1 MVLLNVLMQYVHYFI
16 FRSLILRTLFG
27 LISLLFRFIWKF
39 LTVGAAVISGL
50 FLLAGTA
57 MFLFLFFY
65 SPETKVPEGAALV
78 LAPRGKIV
86 EHKSALDPMTRL
98 INNMAGIPLR
108 EELQLQDIIE
118 GIRRAADDDRI
129 KLLVLAPDR
138 LTSASLN
145 QLSDIGGAIETFK
158 ESGKAVI
165 AIGDNF
171 SQGQY
176 YLASRADKIY
186 LNPMGAVNLQG
197 FGVFRLYMRDLLD
210 KLSVNF
216 HVFKVGTFKSAL
228 EPYIRNDMS
237 PAAKKAN
244 QQWLGNLWGQ
254 FRNDIAGHRGIPPRA
269 IDNAVNKL
277 ADNMRIAGGDTGEM
291 ALNNGLVD
299 ELKTRHEMRQYLQK
313 LVGSNSKG
321 TSYKQIGFNDYLT
334 TFTSAYAK
342 SVPEEEERVGIIV
355 AQGNIVYG
363 EAAVGQIGS
372 DALSKQIRRARKN
385 KQIKALVLRIDS
397 GGGSAFASELIR
409 QELLLTQQADKP
421 VVISMG
427 SMAASGAYW
436 IAADADKIFAS
447 PTTLT
452 GSIGIFGA
460 MPTFEKSLARLGV
473 FNDGT
478 GTTNLA
484 GAGNPTRALPENFSA
499 AMQTGVERGYRR
511 FIDIVAAGRDME
523 PAAVEKIAEGR
534 VWDGST
540 ALELGLVDELGTLD
554 DAVSAA
560 AKLAGLPTD
569 KGVYLQGAESSAE
582 MILKSLGAAESAL
595 SSANAPVIDA
605 AAAILQQLAPP
616 FDFLA
621 ADDPQ
626 HMYSHCLLPGPA
638 AVFSLD

>member
-1 MVLLNVLMQYVHYFI
+1 MKKI
-16 FRSLILRTLFG
+16 FG
-27 LISLLFRFIWKF
+27 LISLLFRFTWKF

-50 FLLAGTA
+50 FLLAGIT
-57 MFLFLFFY
+57 MFLLLFLY
-65 SPETKVPEGAALV
+65 QPETNVPDGSALV
-78 LAPRGKIV
+78 LAPRGNIV
-86 EHKSALDPMTRL
+86 EQKSPLDPISQL
-98 INNMAGIPLR
+98 INKMAGVPLH

-118 GIRRAADDDRI
+118 GIRAAAADDRI
-129 KLLVLAPDR
+129 KLLVLAPDHM
-138 LTSASLN
+138 TQASLN
-145 QLSDIGGAIETFK
+145 QLNDIGSAVEEFK
-158 ESGKAVI
+158 KSGKVVI
-165 AIGDNF
+165 ALGDNF

-176 YLASRADKIY
+176 YLASWGDEIY

-210 KLSVNF
+210 KLAVNF

-228 EPYIRNDMS
+228 EPYIRNNMS
-237 PAAKKAN
+237 PAAKEATR
-244 QQWLGNLWGQ
+244 QWLTNLWDKY
-254 FRNDIAGHRGIPPRA
+254 RYDIADHRDIPPRA
-269 IDNAVNKL
+269 INNAVNKL
-277 ADNMRIAGGDTGEM
+277 ADNMRLADGDSGQM

-299 ELKTRHEMRQYLQK
+299 GLKTRQEMRQYLES

-321 TSYKQIGFNDYLT
+321 TSFKQIGFNDYLT
-334 TFTSAYAK
+334 TITPAYSK
-342 SVPEEEERVGIIV
+342 PVEDKDERVGIIV

-372 DALSKQIRRARKN
+372 DALSKQIRQARNN

-409 QELLLTQQADKP
+409 RELLLTQQAGKP

-436 IAADADKIFAS
+436 ISADADKIIAS

-460 MPTFEKSLARLGV
+460 LPTFENSLARAGV
-473 FNDGT
+473 FNDGI

-484 GAGNPTRALPENFSA
+484 GAGNPTRPLPDNFST

-511 FIDIVAAGRDME
+511 FIGIVAKGRKMKPE
-523 PAAVEKIAEGR
+523 QVEEIAEGR
-534 VWDGST
+534 VWDGAT
-540 ALELGLVDELGTLD
+540 ALDLGLVDQMGTLE
-554 DAVSAA
+554 DAVSEAA
-560 AKLAGLPTD
+560 FLAKLSTEN
-569 KGVYLQGAESSAE
+569 GVYLRGTETPAE

-595 SSANAPVIDA
+595 SATRSPVID
-605 AAAILQQLAPP
+605 LAETFVRQIAPH
-616 FDFLA
+616 FDFLK

-626 HMYSHCLLPGPA
+626 HMYSHCLLPRSA
-638 AVFSLD
+638 TTFSLD